1 VPHSVIAS
9 QANAYLR
16 AHAAELFAEAR
27 TRVEAWES
35 VRKDHR
41 NRTLALQAQRN
52 LKEIQQ

>member
-16 AHAAELFAEAR
+16 AHAAELFAEA